1 MSRKQTFP
9 CGHTGKGRFCHHCAT
24 EKREPGGGAD
34 EPSGIRSASASG
46 SANVLGSASASGSA
60 SAASSSSS
68 AIQLDKA
75 ELEKIDK
82 ETWRETFEADP
93 IPLRHLPSK
102 GLVQRARL
110 ILGEIQ
116 KGAPWHQFNG
126 KRLQHDR
133 TIVSVPLGR
142 RYRILFRTDEGAP
155 RPVEVLSHE
164 SYNGTKPGRR

>member
-9 CGHTGKGRFCHHCAT
+9 CGHTGKGRFCHRCEN
-24 EKREPGGGAD
+24 EKRD
-34 EPSGIRSASASG
+34 SGEGEGRP
-46 SANVLGSASASGSA
+46 
-60 SAASSSSS
+60 
-68 AIQLDKA
+68 KA
-75 ELEKIDK
+75 ESSGVHAAKDPDKVDLDKIDK
-82 ETWRETFEADP
+82 ETWRATFEEDP
-93 IPLRHLPSK
+93 ISLRDLPSK

-116 KGAPWHQFNG
+116 RGAPWHQFNG

-133 TIVSVPLGR
+133 TIVSAPLGR

-164 SYNGTKPGRR
+164 AYNGTKPGRR

>member
-1 MSRKQTFP
+1 L
-9 CGHTGKGRFCHHCAT
+9 A
-24 EKREPGGGAD
+24 PGA
-34 EPSGIRSASASG
+34 A
-46 SANVLGSASASGSA
+46 LGEAKP
-60 SAASSSSS
+60 
-68 AIQLDKA
+68 KA
-75 ELEKIDK
+75 EPDVDKIDLDKIDK
-82 ETWRETFEADP
+82 EAWRETFEADP

-164 SYNGTKPGRR
+164 AYNGTKPGRR